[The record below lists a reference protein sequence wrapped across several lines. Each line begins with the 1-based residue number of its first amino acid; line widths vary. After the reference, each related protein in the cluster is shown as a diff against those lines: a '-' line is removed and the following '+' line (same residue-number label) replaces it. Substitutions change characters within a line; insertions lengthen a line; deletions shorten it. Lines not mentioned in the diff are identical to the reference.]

1 MTILNGEV
9 STISKVNGKWLNFE
23 LFLEDTMK
31 AKELIEQLKKLD
43 PDTEIFCWQKSIL
56 GEETGQNRIYRSKVE
71 MLTHSK
77 NPLKV
82 FIDGE

>member
-1 MTILNGEV
+1 
-9 STISKVNGKWLNFE
+9 
-23 LFLEDTMK
+23 MK

-43 PDTEIFCWQKSIL
+43 PETEIWCYQKSFL
-56 GEETGQNRIYRSKVE
+56 GEESGQNRIYRSKVE

-82 FIDGE
+82 YIDGE